1 MQYYKNKC
9 YIYVYYH
16 FLKSILLSLSFYY
29 IQEKNQHSSTSI
41 AVKMLNISEM
51 LLFWEKYIKYIRYG
65 FRPEMAPHLV
75 VNIKMPCTHF
85 I

>member
-1 MQYYKNKC
+1 ML
-9 YIYVYYH
+9 YIC
-16 FLKSILLSLSFYY
+16 ILSLPKVYTSVSFLLLYSG
-29 IQEKNQHSSTSI
+29 KNQHSSTSI

-51 LLFWEKYIKYIRYG
+51 LLFLEKYIKYIRYG